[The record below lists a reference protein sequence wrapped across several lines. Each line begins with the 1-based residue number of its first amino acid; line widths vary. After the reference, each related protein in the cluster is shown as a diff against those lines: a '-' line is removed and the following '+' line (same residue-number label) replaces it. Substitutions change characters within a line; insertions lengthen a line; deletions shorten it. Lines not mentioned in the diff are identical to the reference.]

1 MACELGRRFMFHHML
16 DMRIEFL
23 FCIDFIRRLNNHI
36 SFDVELRKVEFKI
49 LFIAMY
55 ALS

>member
-1 MACELGRRFMFHHML
+1 MTCELGRRFMFHHML

>member
-1 MACELGRRFMFHHML
+1 ML

-36 SFDVELRKVEFKI
+36 SFDVELRKVEFEI